1 MAEPA
6 DADELALVVRA
17 ITLGLT
23 TGGCCEWQDRAARRL
38 RAHPPLEG
46 LTPEGIKQL
55 PCGFV
60 AAQPTSVTQVR
71 EMRKEY
77 GDHRFYY
84 KIVVPVAGI
93 RQGLFVELV
102 LIDDDEEYP
111 VVSIVNA
118 HEQGR

>member
-38 RAHPPLEG
+38 RANPPVEG

-55 PCGFV
+55 LCQFV
-60 AAQPTSVTQVR
+60 AAQLTEVTQVWEKR
-71 EMRKEY
+71 QEFQDRLY
-77 GDHRFYY
+77 YY
-84 KIVVPVAGI
+84 KVVVPVTGV

-102 LIDDDEEYP
+102 LIDEDEEFP

-118 HEQGR
+118 HEQGC

>member
-17 ITLGLT
+17 IKLGLT

-38 RAHPPLEG
+38 RASPPLEG

-55 PCGFV
+55 LCELV
-60 AAQPTSVTQVR
+60 AAQPTVVTQVLEKR
-71 EMRKEY
+71 EEY
-77 GDHRFYY
+77 QDRRYYY
-84 KIVVPVAGI
+84 KVVIPVTGI
-93 RQGLFVELV
+93 RRGLFVELV
-102 LIDDDEEYP
+102 LIDEDAEYP

-118 HEQGR
+118 HEQGC